1 MLLATPTGYS
11 MALDTALEHAS
22 IVWFSQVGRD
32 AVPLVGGKGANLGE
46 LTQAQIPVPPGFVV
60 TTRAYRAFL
69 VATGL
74 EGRIE
79 AMLEGLDVE
88 DDEALQRVSGK
99 VRAAIEQAE
108 MPAQLRSEIERS
120 YVELGEGAVAVRS
133 SATAEDLAEA
143 SFAGQ
148 QSTYLNV
155 EGAADVVDAVQRCW
169 ASLFEARAVFYRE
182 HAGWGHVDVDL
193 AVPVQRMVQ
202 SETSGVMFT
211 IDPITNDEQRVV
223 IEAAFGLG
231 EAVVAGLVSPDHF
244 EVDKSSE
251 AILDRQ
257 IFRQD
262 RMLMRNPNGAGGEAN
277 IWRALSDAEGDRPKL
292 TDAQVV
298 ELTTIGKRI
307 ERHYGGPQDIEW
319 GWADGRFYLLQ
330 TRPIT
335 TLARPAGDLEAAPTP
350 AAEPLLSGSPAS
362 PGVAAGQVRVVSDPS
377 QTGMIVEGDVLVA
390 EMTTP
395 DFVPAMKRAAAIITE
410 KGGRTC
416 HAAIISREL
425 GVPCIV
431 GAPGARALAEKLTVT
446 VDGAA
451 GHVYEGAQEELI
463 DWWRRQQER
472 VVTEAPDTKTKIY
485 VNLAD
490 PDIAQRVADRSV
502 DGVGLL
508 RAEFIIARMGEHPR
522 SFLDSGRGDEYVERL
537 AEGIRTIAAAF
548 HPRPVV
554 YRATDFKT
562 NEYANLK
569 GGAEYEPHEENP
581 MIGYRGAARY
591 VREPDLFELELRALE
606 EVREDYPG
614 LHLMIPFVRTTGELR
629 QVIDLVEAYGLKR
642 SDSFKIWIMVE
653 VPSNVWLLEDF
664 IAQGVDGVS
673 IGSNDLTQLTLG
685 IDRDS
690 ERFADTFDER
700 DPAVLYAIQHV
711 IETARRCGVTVS
723 VCGQGPSEH
732 PDLAQ
737 RLVEWGITSISVTP
751 DVIEKTRQYVAEAEA
766 RVLT

>member
-1 MLLATPTGYS
+1 

-22 IVWFSQVGRD
+22 IVWFSQVGRND
-32 AVPLVGGKGANLGE
+32 VPLVGGKGANLGE

-69 VATGL
+69 VTTGL

-88 DDEALQRVSGK
+88 DDEALQRVSGN
-99 VRAAIEQAE
+99 VREAIEQAE
-108 MPAQLRSEIERS
+108 MPAQLRADIERS
-120 YVELGEGAVAVRS
+120 YLELGQGAVAVRS

-262 RMLMRNPNGAGGEAN
+262 RMLMRNPNGTGGEAN

-292 TDAQVV
+292 SDAQVI
-298 ELTTIGKRI
+298 ELTAIGKRI

-335 TLARPAGDLEAAPTP
+335 TLARPAGDLESAPTP

-362 PGVAAGQVRVVSDPS
+362 PGVAAGRVRVVSDPS
-377 QTGMIVEGDVLVA
+377 QTGLIVEGDVLVA

-537 AEGIRTIAAAF
+537 ADGIRTIAAAF

-711 IETARRCGVTVS
+711 IETALRCGVTVS

-751 DVIEKTRQYVAEAEA
+751 DVIEKTRQYVADAEA

>member
-1 MLLATPTGYS
+1 MT
-11 MALDTALEHAS
+11 LDTALEHKS

-74 EGRIE
+74 EGQIE

-211 IDPITNDEQRVV
+211 IDPITNDQQRVV

-251 AILDRQ
+251 AIVDRQ

-262 RMLMRNPNGAGGEAN
+262 RMLIRNPNGAGGEAN
-277 IWRALSDAEGDRPKL
+277 IWRALSDAEGERPKL
-292 TDAQVV
+292 SDAQVV

-319 GWADGRFYLLQ
+319 GWAEGRFYLLQ

-350 AAEPLLSGSPAS
+350 AAQPVLSGSPAS
-362 PGVAAGQVRVVSDPS
+362 PGVAAGRVRVVSDPS

-431 GAPGARALAEKLTVT
+431 GAPGARALAEELTVT

-463 DWWRRQQER
+463 EWWRRQQEQ
-472 VVTEAPDTKTKIY
+472 VLTEGPATQTKIY

-522 SFLDSGRGDEYVERL
+522 SFLNSGRGDEYVERL
-537 AEGIRTIAAAF
+537 AEGLRTIAAAF

>member
-1 MLLATPTGYS
+1 MPPDAAPDA
-11 MALDTALEHAS
+11 ALGSALERAS
-22 IVWFSQVGRD
+22 IVWFDQVGRE
-32 AVPLVGGKGANLGE
+32 AVALVGGKGANLGE
-46 LTQAQIPVPPGFVV
+46 LTRAQIPVPPGFVV
-60 TTRAYRAFL
+60 TTAAYRAFL
-69 VATGL
+69 VETGL
-74 EGRIE
+74 DARIAE
-79 AMLEGLDVE
+79 LVDGLNVE
-88 DDEALQRVSGK
+88 DDSALQRTAAEI
-99 VRAAIEQAE
+99 RAAIERAS
-108 MPAQLRSEIERS
+108 MPSALRAEIEAAYRQ
-120 YVELGEGAVAVRS
+120 LGEGLVAVRS

-148 QSTYLNV
+148 QSTYLNI
-155 EGAADVVDAVQRCW
+155 EGAAQVVDAVQRCW
-169 ASLFEARAVFYRE
+169 ASLFEARAIFYRE
-182 HAGWGHVDVDL
+182 NAGWGHTDVDL

-202 SETSGVMFT
+202 SQASGVMFT
-211 IDPITNDEQRVV
+211 IDPISNDPERVV

-231 EAVVAGLVSPDHF
+231 EAVVAGLVSPDHY
-244 EVDKSSE
+244 EVRKSDE
-251 AILDRQ
+251 AILQRQ
-257 IFRQD
+257 TFVQD
-262 RMLMRNPNGAGGEAN
+262 RMLVRKPNGTGDPNTWRELSEAEGGREK
-277 IWRALSDAEGDRPKL
+277 LSDAQVLQL
-292 TDAQVV
+292 TQ
-298 ELTTIGKRI
+298 IGKRI
-307 ERHYGGPQDIEW
+307 EHHYRAPQDIEW
-319 GWADGRFYLLQ
+319 GFADDRFYLLQ

-335 TLARPAGDLEAAPTP
+335 TLAQPTGELDAAPAP
-350 AAEPLLSGSPAS
+350 PGEPLVSGSAAS
-362 PGVAAGQVRVVSDPS
+362 PGVAAGRVRVVDDPA
-377 QTGMIVEGDVLVA
+377 QTNLIAEGDVLVA

-431 GAPGARALAEKLTVT
+431 GAAGARELTDGLLIT
-446 VDGAA
+446 VDAA
-451 GHVYEGAQEELI
+451 SGHVYAGEHSPLI
-463 DWWRRQQER
+463 DWWRAQQQR
-472 VVTEAPDTKTKIY
+472 AVSDAPDTTTKIY

-490 PDIAQRVADRSV
+490 PDTAERVAARAV

-508 RAEFIIARMGEHPR
+508 RAEFIIARIGEHPR
-522 SFLDSGRGDEYVERL
+522 SFLDSGRGDEYVARL
-537 AEGIRTIAAAF
+537 AAGIEQIAGAF

-569 GGAEYEPHEENP
+569 GGADYEPNEENP

-606 EVREDYPG
+606 QVRERYPG
-614 LHLMIPFVRTTGELR
+614 LHLMIPFVRTPEELR
-629 QVIDLVEAYGLKR
+629 QVIDLVEGYGLR
-642 SDSFKIWIMVE
+642 RADGFKIWIMVE
-653 VPSNVWLLEDF
+653 VPSNVWLLEEF

-700 DPAVLYAIQHV
+700 NPAVLRAIRTV
-711 IETARRCGVTVS
+711 IETAGRCGVTVS

-732 PDLAQ
+732 PDLAE

-751 DVIEKTRQYVAEAEA
+751 DVIERTRQLVAEAEA
-766 RVLT
+766 RVLG

>member
-1 MLLATPTGYS
+1 MP
-11 MALDTALEHAS
+11 LDSALERAS
-22 IVWFSQVGRD
+22 IVWFHQVGRD
-32 AVPLVGGKGANLGE
+32 AVALVGGKGANLGE

-60 TTRAYRAFL
+60 TTSAYRAFL
-69 VATGL
+69 IETGL
-74 EGRIE
+74 DNRI
-79 AMLEGLDVE
+79 AQMVDGLDIE
-88 DDEALQRVSGK
+88 DDDALQRTAAGI
-99 VRAAIEQAE
+99 REAIEAAE
-108 MPAQLRSEIERS
+108 IPPALRAEIEAAYR
-120 YVELGEGAVAVRS
+120 ELGEGLVAVRS

-148 QSTYLNV
+148 QSTYLNI
-155 EGAADVVDAVQRCW
+155 EGAPDVVDAVQSCW
-169 ASLFEARAVFYRE
+169 ASLFEARAIFYRE
-182 HAGWGHVDVDL
+182 HAGWGHTDVDL

-202 SETSGVMFT
+202 SQASGVMFT
-211 IDPITNDEQRVV
+211 IDPISNDRERVV

-231 EAVVAGLVSPDHF
+231 EAVVSGLVSPDHF
-244 EVDKSSE
+244 EVHKSDES
-251 AILDRQ
+251 ILERQ
-257 IFRQD
+257 IFQQD
-262 RMLMRNPNGAGGEAN
+262 RMLVRNPNGTGGEAN
-277 IWRALSDAEGDRPKL
+277 IWQELNERDGGRAKLSDA
-292 TDAQVV
+292 QVL
-298 ELTTIGKRI
+298 ELSRIGRQI
-307 ERHYGGPQDIEW
+307 ERHYGSPQDIEW
-319 GWADGRFYLLQ
+319 GWADDRFYLLQ

-335 TLARPAGDLEAAPTP
+335 TLAQPAGDLASAPTP
-350 AAEPLLSGSPAS
+350 QAEPLLSGAAAS
-362 PGVAAGQVRVVSDPS
+362 PGVAAGRVRVVDDPT
-377 QTGMIVEGDVLVA
+377 QTNLIAEGDVLVA

-431 GAPGARALAEKLTVT
+431 GAAGARELADGLLIT
-446 VDGAA
+446 VDAAA
-451 GHVYEGAQEELI
+451 GQVYAGEHLELI
-463 DWWRRQQER
+463 DWWRAQQEQ
-472 VVTEAPDTKTKIY
+472 TLAEAPETTTKIY

-490 PDIAQRVADRSV
+490 PDIAERVASRAV

-522 SFLDSGRGDEYVERL
+522 SFLDSGRGDEYVARL
-537 AEGIRTIAAAF
+537 AEGLEKIAGAF

-569 GGAEYEPHEENP
+569 GGADYEPNEENP

-606 EVREDYPG
+606 QVREQYPG
-614 LHLMIPFVRTTGELR
+614 LHLMIPFVRTTDELR
-629 QVIDLVEAYGLKR
+629 QVIDLVEGYGLHR
-642 SDSFKIWIMVE
+642 SDGFKIWIMVE
-653 VPSNVWLLEDF
+653 VPSNVWLLEEF

-690 ERFADTFDER
+690 ERFAETFDER
-700 DPAVLYAIQHV
+700 NPAVLHAIRTV
-711 IETARRCGVTVS
+711 IETAGRCGVTVS

-732 PDLAQ
+732 PDLAE

-751 DVIEKTRQYVAEAEA
+751 DVIERTRQLVAEAEA
-766 RVLT
+766 RVLG

>member
-1 MLLATPTGYS
+1 MPLNS
-11 MALDTALEHAS
+11 ALERAS
-22 IVWFSQVGRD
+22 IVWFDQVGRD
-32 AVPLVGGKGANLGE
+32 ATPLVGGKGANLGE
-46 LTQAQIPVPPGFVV
+46 LTQAEIPVPPGFVV
-60 TTRAYRAFL
+60 TTSAYRAFL
-69 VATGL
+69 QETGL
-74 EGRIE
+74 DRRIAE
-79 AMLEGLDVE
+79 LIEGLNVE
-88 DDEALQRVSGK
+88 DDEALQDTACQ
-99 VRAAIEQAE
+99 VRAAIEEAP
-108 MPAQLRSEIERS
+108 MPAGLRGEIEAAYR
-120 YVELGEGAVAVRS
+120 ELGEGPVAVRS

-148 QSTYLNV
+148 QSTYLNI
-155 EGAADVVDAVQRCW
+155 EGAAEVVDAVQRCW
-169 ASLFEARAVFYRE
+169 ASLFEARAIFYRE
-182 HAGWGHVDVDL
+182 NAGWGHSDVDL

-202 SETSGVMFT
+202 SQTSGVMFT
-211 IDPITNDEQRVV
+211 IDPISNDPERVV

-231 EAVVAGLVSPDHF
+231 EAVVSGLVSPDHY
-244 EVDKSSE
+244 EVGKSEE
-251 AILDRQ
+251 AILQRQ
-257 IFRQD
+257 TFVQD
-262 RMLMRNPNGAGGEAN
+262 RMLVRNPNGTGGDGGSGAGGEAN
-277 IWRALSDAEGDRPKL
+277 IWRELSEADGGREKLSDA
-292 TDAQVV
+292 QVL
-298 ELTTIGKRI
+298 ELTRIGKRI
-307 ERHYGGPQDIEW
+307 ERHYGSPQDIEW
-319 GWADGRFYLLQ
+319 GWAEGRFYLLQ

-335 TLARPAGDLEAAPTP
+335 TLAQPAGDLEDAPAP
-350 AAEPLLSGSPAS
+350 PAEPLLSGSAAS
-362 PGVAAGQVRVVSDPS
+362 PGVAAGRVRVVADPA
-377 QTGMIVEGDVLVA
+377 QTNLIAEGDVLVA

-431 GAPGARALAEKLTVT
+431 GAAGARELADGLLIT
-446 VDGAA
+446 VDAA
-451 GHVYEGAQEELI
+451 SGQVYEGEHPQLI

-472 VVTEAPDTKTKIY
+472 SLAEAPETRTKIY

-490 PDIAQRVADRSV
+490 PEIAERVAERAV

-508 RAEFIIARMGEHPR
+508 RAEFIIARIGEHPR
-522 SFLDSGRGDEYVERL
+522 SFLDSGRGDEYVARL
-537 AEGIRTIAAAF
+537 AEGLATIAGAF

-569 GGAEYEPHEENP
+569 GGAEYEPDEENP

-591 VREPDLFELELRALE
+591 VREPDLFELELRALQQ
-606 EVREDYPG
+606 VRERYPG
-614 LHLMIPFVRTTGELR
+614 LHLMIPFVRTTDELR
-629 QVIDLVEAYGLKR
+629 QVIELVEGFGLR
-642 SDSFKIWIMVE
+642 RADGFKIWIMVE
-653 VPSNVWLLEDF
+653 VPSNVWLLDEF

-700 DPAVLYAIQHV
+700 NPAVLKAIRSV
-711 IETARRCGVTVS
+711 IETAARCGITVS

-732 PDLAQ
+732 PDLAE

-751 DVIEKTRQYVAEAEA
+751 DVIERTRQLVADAEA
-766 RVLT
+766 RVLG

>member
-1 MLLATPTGYS
+1 MPLNS
-11 MALDTALEHAS
+11 ALERAS
-22 IVWFSQVGRD
+22 IVWFDQVGRD
-32 AVPLVGGKGANLGE
+32 ATPLVGGKGANLGE
-46 LTQAQIPVPPGFVV
+46 LTQADIPVPPGFVV
-60 TTRAYRAFL
+60 TTSAYRAFL
-69 VATGL
+69 QETGL
-74 EGRIE
+74 DRRIAE
-79 AMLEGLDVE
+79 LIEGLNVE
-88 DDEALQRVSGK
+88 DDEALQDTACQ
-99 VRAAIEQAE
+99 VRAAIEEAP
-108 MPAQLRSEIERS
+108 MPAGLREQIEAAYR
-120 YVELGEGAVAVRS
+120 ELGEGPVAVRS

-148 QSTYLNV
+148 QSTYLNI
-155 EGAADVVDAVQRCW
+155 EGAAEVVDAVQRCW
-169 ASLFEARAVFYRE
+169 ASLFEARAIFYRE
-182 HAGWGHVDVDL
+182 NAGWGHSEVDL

-202 SETSGVMFT
+202 SQASGVMFT
-211 IDPITNDEQRVV
+211 IDPISNDPERVV

-231 EAVVAGLVSPDHF
+231 EAVVSGLVSPDHY
-244 EVDKSSE
+244 EVGKSEES
-251 AILDRQ
+251 IVQRQ
-257 IFRQD
+257 TFVQD
-262 RMLMRNPNGAGGEAN
+262 RMLVRNPNGASGGEAN
-277 IWRALSDAEGDRPKL
+277 VWRELSEVDGGREKLSDA
-292 TDAQVV
+292 QVL
-298 ELTTIGKRI
+298 ELTRIGKRI
-307 ERHYGGPQDIEW
+307 ERHYGSPQDIEW
-319 GWADGRFYLLQ
+319 GWAEGRFYLLQ

-335 TLARPAGDLEAAPTP
+335 TLAQPAGDLEDAPAP
-350 AAEPLLSGSPAS
+350 PAEPLLSGSAAS
-362 PGVAAGQVRVVSDPS
+362 PGVAAGRVRVVADPA
-377 QTGMIVEGDVLVA
+377 QTNLIAEGDVLVA

-431 GAPGARALAEKLTVT
+431 GAAGARELADGLLIT
-446 VDGAA
+446 VDAA
-451 GHVYEGAQEELI
+451 SGQVYEGEHPQLI

-472 VVTEAPDTKTKIY
+472 NLAEAPETRTKIY

-490 PDIAQRVADRSV
+490 PEIAERVAERAV

-508 RAEFIIARMGEHPR
+508 RAEFIIARIGEHPR
-522 SFLDSGRGDEYVERL
+522 SFLDSGRGDEYVARL
-537 AEGIRTIAAAF
+537 AEGLATIAGAF

-569 GGAEYEPHEENP
+569 GGAEYEPDEENP

-591 VREPDLFELELRALE
+591 VREPDLFELELRALQR
-606 EVREDYPG
+606 VRERYPG
-614 LHLMIPFVRTTGELR
+614 LHLMIPFVRTTDELR
-629 QVIDLVEAYGLKR
+629 QVIELVEGFGLR
-642 SDSFKIWIMVE
+642 RADGFKIWIMVE
-653 VPSNVWLLEDF
+653 VPSNVWLLDEF

-700 DPAVLYAIQHV
+700 NPAVLKAIRSV
-711 IETARRCGVTVS
+711 IETAARCGVTVS

-732 PDLAQ
+732 PDLAE

-751 DVIEKTRQYVAEAEA
+751 DVIERTRQLVADAEA
-766 RVLT
+766 RVLG

>member
-1 MLLATPTGYS
+1 MPPDA
-11 MALDTALEHAS
+11 ALDAAP
-22 IVWFSQVGRD
+22 IVWFDQVGRD
-32 AVPLVGGKGANLGE
+32 AVALVGGKGANLGE
-46 LTQAQIPVPPGFVV
+46 LTQASIPVPPGFVV

-69 VATGL
+69 VETGL
-74 EGRIE
+74 DQRIAE
-79 AMLEGLDVE
+79 LVDGLNIE
-88 DDEALQRVSGK
+88 DDEALQETACQ
-99 VRAAIEQAE
+99 VREAIEAAE
-108 MPAQLRSEIERS
+108 MPAALREAIGAAYRK
-120 YVELGEGAVAVRS
+120 LGEGLVAVRS

-148 QSTYLNV
+148 QSTYLNI
-155 EGAADVVDAVQRCW
+155 EGAAEVVDAVQRCW
-169 ASLFEARAVFYRE
+169 ASLFEARAIFYRE
-182 HAGWGHVDVDL
+182 NAGWGHTDVDL

-202 SETSGVMFT
+202 SQASGVMFT
-211 IDPITNDEQRVV
+211 IDPISNDRERVV

-231 EAVVAGLVSPDHF
+231 EAVVSGLVSPDHY
-244 EVDKSSE
+244 EVAKSEE
-251 AILDRQ
+251 AILERQ
-257 IFRQD
+257 TFVQD
-262 RMLMRNPNGAGGEAN
+262 RMLVRNPNGAGGGEAN
-277 IWRALSDAEGDRPKL
+277 IWRDLSEVDGGREKLSDS
-292 TDAQVV
+292 QVL
-298 ELTTIGKRI
+298 ELTQIGKRI
-307 ERHYGGPQDIEW
+307 ERHYGAPQDIEW
-319 GWADGRFYLLQ
+319 GWSEGRFYLLQ

-335 TLARPAGDLEAAPTP
+335 TVAQSAGDLDAAPTP
-350 AAEPLLSGSPAS
+350 QAPPLLSGSAAS
-362 PGVAAGQVRVVSDPS
+362 PGVAAGRVRVVADPA
-377 QTGMIVEGDVLVA
+377 QTHQIAEGDVLVA

-431 GAPGARALAEKLTVT
+431 GAAGARELADGLLIT
-446 VDGAA
+446 VDAA
-451 GHVYEGAQEELI
+451 SGQVYEGEHPALI
-463 DWWRRQQER
+463 EWWRSREEQALAD
-472 VVTEAPDTKTKIY
+472 APETQTKIY

-490 PDIAQRVADRSV
+490 PDIAERVAARAV

-508 RAEFIIARMGEHPR
+508 RAEFIIARIGEHPR
-522 SFLDSGRGDEYVERL
+522 SFLDSGRGDEYVARL
-537 AEGIRTIAAAF
+537 AEGMATIAGAF

-569 GGAEYEPHEENP
+569 GGSDYEPDEENP

-606 EVREDYPG
+606 RVRERYPG
-614 LHLMIPFVRTTGELR
+614 LHLMIPFVRTPEELR
-629 QVIDLVEAYGLKR
+629 QVIQLVEGFGLR
-642 SDSFKIWIMVE
+642 RADGFKIWIMVE
-653 VPSNVWLLEDF
+653 VPSNVWLLEEF
-664 IAQGVDGVS
+664 IAEGVDGVS

-700 DPAVLYAIQHV
+700 NPAVLRAIRSV
-711 IETARRCGVTVS
+711 IETAGRCGVTVS

-732 PDLAQ
+732 PDLAE

-751 DVIEKTRQYVAEAEA
+751 DVIERTRQLVAEAEA
-766 RVLT
+766 RVLG

>member
-1 MLLATPTGYS
+1 MPPDA
-11 MALDTALEHAS
+11 ALDAAP
-22 IVWFSQVGRD
+22 IVWFDQVGRD
-32 AVPLVGGKGANLGE
+32 AVALVGGKGANLGE
-46 LTQAQIPVPPGFVV
+46 LTQASIPVPPGFVV

-69 VATGL
+69 VETGL
-74 EGRIE
+74 DRRIAE
-79 AMLEGLDVE
+79 LVDGLNVE
-88 DDEALQRVSGK
+88 DDEALQETACL
-99 VRAAIEQAE
+99 VREAIEAAK
-108 MPAQLRSEIERS
+108 MPAALREAIGAAYRK
-120 YVELGEGAVAVRS
+120 LGEGLVAVRS

-148 QSTYLNV
+148 QSTYLNI
-155 EGAADVVDAVQRCW
+155 EGAAEVVDAVQRCW
-169 ASLFEARAVFYRE
+169 ASLFEARAIFYRE
-182 HAGWGHVDVDL
+182 NAGWGHTDVDL

-202 SETSGVMFT
+202 SQASGVMFT
-211 IDPITNDEQRVV
+211 IDPISNDRERVV

-231 EAVVAGLVSPDHF
+231 EAVVSGLVSPDHY
-244 EVDKSSE
+244 EVGKSEE
-251 AILDRQ
+251 AILERQ
-257 IFRQD
+257 TFVQD
-262 RMLMRNPNGAGGEAN
+262 RMLIRNPNGAGGAAAN
-277 IWRALSDAEGDRPKL
+277 IWRDLSEVDGGREKLSDS
-292 TDAQVV
+292 QVL
-298 ELTTIGKRI
+298 ELTQIGKRI
-307 ERHYGGPQDIEW
+307 ERHYGAPQDIEW
-319 GWADGRFYLLQ
+319 GWAEGRFYLLQ

-335 TLARPAGDLEAAPTP
+335 TVAQSTGDLDAAPTP
-350 AAEPLLSGSPAS
+350 QAEPLLSGSAAS
-362 PGVAAGQVRVVSDPS
+362 PGVAAGRVRVVADPA
-377 QTGMIVEGDVLVA
+377 QTHQIAEGDVLVA

-431 GAPGARALAEKLTVT
+431 GAAGARELADGLLIT
-446 VDGAA
+446 VDAA
-451 GHVYEGAQEELI
+451 SGQVYEGEHPALI
-463 DWWRRQQER
+463 EWWSSRQQQALAD
-472 VVTEAPDTKTKIY
+472 APETQTKIY

-490 PDIAQRVADRSV
+490 PDIAERVAARAV

-508 RAEFIIARMGEHPR
+508 RAEFIIARIGEHPR
-522 SFLDSGRGDEYVERL
+522 SFLDSGRGDEYVARL
-537 AEGIRTIAAAF
+537 AEGMATIAGAF

-569 GGAEYEPHEENP
+569 GGAEYEPDEENP

-606 EVREDYPG
+606 RVRERYPG
-614 LHLMIPFVRTTGELR
+614 LHLMIPFVRTPQELR
-629 QVIDLVEAYGLKR
+629 QVIGLVEGFGLR
-642 SDSFKIWIMVE
+642 RADGFKIWIMVE
-653 VPSNVWLLEDF
+653 VPSNVWLLEEF
-664 IAQGVDGVS
+664 IAEGVDGVS

-700 DPAVLYAIQHV
+700 NPAVLRAIRSV
-711 IETARRCGVTVS
+711 IETAGRCGVTVS

-732 PDLAQ
+732 PDLAE

-751 DVIEKTRQYVAEAEA
+751 DVIERTRQLVAEAEA
-766 RVLT
+766 RVLG

>member
-1 MLLATPTGYS
+1 MPLNS
-11 MALDTALEHAS
+11 ALERAS
-22 IVWFSQVGRD
+22 IVWFDQVGRD
-32 AVPLVGGKGANLGE
+32 ATPLVGGKGANLGE

-60 TTRAYRAFL
+60 TTSAYRAFL
-69 VATGL
+69 LDTGL
-74 EGRIE
+74 DRRIAE
-79 AMLEGLDVE
+79 LVEGLNVE
-88 DDEALQRVSGK
+88 DDEALQDTACQ
-99 VRAAIEQAE
+99 VRAAIEEAP
-108 MPAQLRSEIERS
+108 MPADLREQIEAAYR
-120 YVELGEGAVAVRS
+120 ELGEGPVAVRS

-148 QSTYLNV
+148 QSTYLNI
-155 EGAADVVDAVQRCW
+155 EGAAEVVDAVQRCW
-169 ASLFEARAVFYRE
+169 ASLFEARAIFYRE
-182 HAGWGHVDVDL
+182 NAGWGHTEVDL

-202 SETSGVMFT
+202 SQASGVMFT
-211 IDPITNDEQRVV
+211 IDPISNDPERVV

-231 EAVVAGLVSPDHF
+231 EAVVSGLVSPDHY
-244 EVDKSSE
+244 EVGKSEES
-251 AILDRQ
+251 ILQRQ
-257 IFRQD
+257 TFVQD
-262 RMLMRNPNGAGGEAN
+262 RMLVRNPNGTGGGEAN
-277 IWRALSDAEGDRPKL
+277 IWRELSEADGGREKLSDA
-292 TDAQVV
+292 QVL
-298 ELTTIGKRI
+298 ELTRIGKRI
-307 ERHYGGPQDIEW
+307 ERHYGSPQDIEW
-319 GWADGRFYLLQ
+319 GWAEGRFYLLQ

-335 TLARPAGDLEAAPTP
+335 TLAQPTSELDDAPTLS
-350 AAEPLLSGSPAS
+350 AEPLLSGSAAS
-362 PGVAAGQVRVVSDPS
+362 PGVAAGRVRVVADPA
-377 QTGMIVEGDVLVA
+377 QTNLIAEGDVLVA

-431 GAPGARALAEKLTVT
+431 GAAGARELADGLLIT
-446 VDGAA
+446 VDAA
-451 GHVYEGAQEELI
+451 SGQVYEGEHPELI
-463 DWWRRQQER
+463 DWWRRQQQR
-472 VVTEAPDTKTKIY
+472 SLAEAPETRTKIY

-490 PDIAQRVADRSV
+490 PEIAERVAERAV

-508 RAEFIIARMGEHPR
+508 RAEFIIARIGEHPR
-522 SFLDSGRGDEYVERL
+522 SFLDSGRGDEYVARL
-537 AEGIRTIAAAF
+537 AEGLATIAGAF

-569 GGAEYEPHEENP
+569 GGAEYEPDEENP

-591 VREPDLFELELRALE
+591 VREPDLFELELRALQQ
-606 EVREDYPG
+606 VRERYPG
-614 LHLMIPFVRTTGELR
+614 LHLMIPFVRTTDELR
-629 QVIDLVEAYGLKR
+629 RVIELVEGFGLR
-642 SDSFKIWIMVE
+642 RADGFKIWIMVE
-653 VPSNVWLLEDF
+653 VPANVWLLDEF

-700 DPAVLYAIQHV
+700 NPAVLKAIRSV
-711 IETARRCGVTVS
+711 IETAARCGVTVS

-732 PDLAQ
+732 PDLAE

-751 DVIEKTRQYVAEAEA
+751 DVIERTRQLVADAEA
-766 RVLT
+766 RVLG

>member
-1 MLLATPTGYS
+1 MPPYS
-11 MALDTALEHAS
+11 ALEHAS
-22 IVWFSQVGRD
+22 IVWFDQVGRE

-60 TTRAYRAFL
+60 TTAAYRAFL
-69 VATGL
+69 VETGL
-74 EGRIE
+74 EGRIA
-79 AMLEGLDVE
+79 AMIEGLDVE
-88 DDEALQRVSGK
+88 DDEALQRVSCEI
-99 VRAAIEQAE
+99 RAAIEQAA
-108 MPAQLRSEIERS
+108 MPAQLRGEIERA
-120 YVELGEGAVAVRS
+120 YRALGGGAVAVRS

-148 QSTYLNV
+148 QSTYLNI

-182 HAGWGHVDVDL
+182 HAGWGHAEVDL

-202 SETSGVMFT
+202 SQASGVMFT
-211 IDPITNDEQRVV
+211 IDPITNDPERVV

-244 EVDKSSE
+244 EVEKSSE
-251 AILDRQ
+251 AIIQRQ
-257 IFRQD
+257 IFQQER
-262 RMLMRNPNGAGGEAN
+262 RLIRNPNGSGGEAN
-277 IWRALSDAEGDRPKL
+277 IWQPLSAADGGRAKLSDA
-292 TDAQVV
+292 QVI
-298 ELTTIGKRI
+298 ELTRLGKRI

-319 GWADGRFYLLQ
+319 GWAEGRFYLLQ

-335 TLARPAGDLEAAPTP
+335 TLAQPAGDLGSAP
-350 AAEPLLSGSPAS
+350 ALQSEPLLSGSPAS
-362 PGVAAGQVRVVSDPS
+362 PGVAAGRVRVVANPS
-377 QTGMIVEGDVLVA
+377 QTSMIEAGDVLIA

-431 GAPGARALAEKLTVT
+431 GAAGARGLAEDLIVT
-446 VDGAA
+446 VDGAT
-451 GHVYEGAQEELI
+451 GRVYEAEQTELI
-463 DWWRRQQER
+463 EWWRRQQQQR
-472 VVTEAPDTKTKIY
+472 QADAPDTQTKIY
-485 VNLAD
+485 VNLAN
-490 PDIAQRVADRSV
+490 PEIAERVAQRAV

-508 RAEFIIARMGEHPR
+508 RAEFIIARIGEHPR
-522 SFLDSGRGDEYVERL
+522 SFLDSGRADEYVDGL
-537 AEGIRTIAAAF
+537 AEGLRSIAAAF
-548 HPRPVV
+548 HPRPVI

-569 GGAEYEPHEENP
+569 GGADYEPNEENP

-591 VREPDLFELELRALE
+591 VREPDLFALELRALE
-606 EVREDYPG
+606 RVRRQYPG
-614 LHLMIPFVRTTGELR
+614 LHLMIPFVRTPEELR
-629 QVIDLVEAYGLKR
+629 QVIDLVEGFGLQR

-653 VPSNVWLLEDF
+653 VPSNVWLLEEF

-690 ERFADTFDER
+690 ERFSDTFDER
-700 DPAVLYAIQHV
+700 NPAVLQAIRSV
-711 IETARRCGVTVS
+711 IETGKRCGVTVS

-732 PDLAQ
+732 PDLAE

-751 DVIEKTRQYVAEAEA
+751 DMIEQTRQLVAAAEA
-766 RVLT
+766 RVLG

>member
-1 MLLATPTGYS
+1 MPLNS
-11 MALDTALEHAS
+11 ALERAS
-22 IVWFSQVGRD
+22 IVWFDQVGRD
-32 AVPLVGGKGANLGE
+32 ATPLVGGKGANLGE

-60 TTRAYRAFL
+60 TTSAYRAFL
-69 VATGL
+69 LDTGL
-74 EGRIE
+74 DRRIAE
-79 AMLEGLDVE
+79 LVEGLNVE
-88 DDEALQRVSGK
+88 DDEALQDTACQ
-99 VRAAIEQAE
+99 VRAAIEEAP
-108 MPAQLRSEIERS
+108 MPADLRAQIEAAYR
-120 YVELGEGAVAVRS
+120 ELGEGPVAVRS

-148 QSTYLNV
+148 QSTYLNI
-155 EGAADVVDAVQRCW
+155 EGAAEVVDAVQRCW
-169 ASLFEARAVFYRE
+169 ASLFEARAIFYRE
-182 HAGWGHVDVDL
+182 NAGWGHTEVDL

-202 SETSGVMFT
+202 SQASGVMFT
-211 IDPITNDEQRVV
+211 IDPISNDPERVV

-231 EAVVAGLVSPDHF
+231 EAVVSGLVSPDHY
-244 EVDKSSE
+244 EVGKSEES
-251 AILDRQ
+251 ILQRQ
-257 IFRQD
+257 TFVQD
-262 RMLMRNPNGAGGEAN
+262 RMLVRNPNGTGGGETN
-277 IWRALSDAEGDRPKL
+277 IWRELSEADGGREKLSDA
-292 TDAQVV
+292 QVL
-298 ELTTIGKRI
+298 ELTRIGKRI
-307 ERHYGGPQDIEW
+307 ERHYGSPQDIEW
-319 GWADGRFYLLQ
+319 GWAEGRFYLLQ

-335 TLARPAGDLEAAPTP
+335 TLAQPTGDLDDAPTP
-350 AAEPLLSGSPAS
+350 SAEPLLSGSAAS
-362 PGVAAGQVRVVSDPS
+362 PGVAAGRVRVVADPA
-377 QTGMIVEGDVLVA
+377 QTNLIAEGDVLVA

-431 GAPGARALAEKLTVT
+431 GAAGARELADGLLIT
-446 VDGAA
+446 VDAA
-451 GHVYEGAQEELI
+451 SGQVYEGEHPELI
-463 DWWRRQQER
+463 DWWRRQQQR
-472 VVTEAPDTKTKIY
+472 SLAEAPETRTKIY

-490 PDIAQRVADRSV
+490 PEIAERVAERAV

-508 RAEFIIARMGEHPR
+508 RAEFIIARIGEHPR
-522 SFLDSGRGDEYVERL
+522 SFLDSGRGDEYVARL
-537 AEGIRTIAAAF
+537 AEGLATIAGAF

-569 GGAEYEPHEENP
+569 GGSEYEPDEENP

-591 VREPDLFELELRALE
+591 VREPDLFELELHALQQ
-606 EVREDYPG
+606 VRERYPG
-614 LHLMIPFVRTTGELR
+614 LHLMIPFVRTTDELR
-629 QVIDLVEAYGLKR
+629 RVIELVEGFGLR
-642 SDSFKIWIMVE
+642 RTDGFKIWIMVE
-653 VPSNVWLLEDF
+653 VPANVWLLDEF

-700 DPAVLYAIQHV
+700 NPAVLKAIRSV
-711 IETARRCGVTVS
+711 IETAARCGVTVS

-732 PDLAQ
+732 PDLAE

-751 DVIEKTRQYVAEAEA
+751 DVIERTRQLVADAEA
-766 RVLT
+766 RVLG

>member
-1 MLLATPTGYS
+1 MPLNS
-11 MALDTALEHAS
+11 ALERAS
-22 IVWFSQVGRD
+22 IVWFDQVGRD
-32 AVPLVGGKGANLGE
+32 ATPLVGGKGANLGE
-46 LTQAQIPVPPGFVV
+46 LTQAEIPVPPGFVV
-60 TTRAYRAFL
+60 TTSAYRAFL
-69 VATGL
+69 QETGL
-74 EGRIE
+74 DRRIAE
-79 AMLEGLDVE
+79 LIEGLNVE
-88 DDEALQRVSGK
+88 DDEALQDTACQ
-99 VRAAIEQAE
+99 VRAAIEEAP
-108 MPAQLRSEIERS
+108 MPAGLREQIEAAYR
-120 YVELGEGAVAVRS
+120 ELGEGPVAVRS

-148 QSTYLNV
+148 QSTYLNI
-155 EGAADVVDAVQRCW
+155 EGAAEVVDAVQRCW
-169 ASLFEARAVFYRE
+169 ASLFEARAIFYRE
-182 HAGWGHVDVDL
+182 NAGWGHSEVDL

-202 SETSGVMFT
+202 SQASGVMFT
-211 IDPITNDEQRVV
+211 IDPISNDPERVV

-231 EAVVAGLVSPDHF
+231 EAVVSGLVSPDHY
-244 EVDKSSE
+244 EVRKSEES
-251 AILDRQ
+251 IVQRQ
-257 IFRQD
+257 TFVQD
-262 RMLMRNPNGAGGEAN
+262 RMLVRNPNGAGSGTGGGAGGEAN
-277 IWRALSDAEGDRPKL
+277 VWRELSEADGGREKLSDA
-292 TDAQVV
+292 QVL
-298 ELTTIGKRI
+298 ELTRIGKRI
-307 ERHYGGPQDIEW
+307 ERHYGSPQDIEW
-319 GWADGRFYLLQ
+319 GWAEGRFYLLQ

-335 TLARPAGDLEAAPTP
+335 TLAQPAGDLEDAPAP
-350 AAEPLLSGSPAS
+350 PAEPLLSGSAAS
-362 PGVAAGQVRVVSDPS
+362 PGVAAGRVRVVADPA
-377 QTGMIVEGDVLVA
+377 QTNLIAEGDVLVA

-431 GAPGARALAEKLTVT
+431 GAAGARELADGLLIT
-446 VDGAA
+446 VDAA
-451 GHVYEGAQEELI
+451 SGQVYEGEHPQLI

-472 VVTEAPDTKTKIY
+472 SLAEAPETRTKIY

-490 PDIAQRVADRSV
+490 PEIAERVADRAV

-508 RAEFIIARMGEHPR
+508 RAEFIIARIGEHPR
-522 SFLDSGRGDEYVERL
+522 SFLDSGRGDEYVARL
-537 AEGIRTIAAAF
+537 AEGLATIAGAF

-569 GGAEYEPHEENP
+569 GGSEYEPDEENP

-591 VREPDLFELELRALE
+591 VREPDLFELELRALQQ
-606 EVREDYPG
+606 VRERYPG
-614 LHLMIPFVRTTGELR
+614 LHLMIPFVRTTDELR
-629 QVIDLVEAYGLKR
+629 QVIGLVEGFGLR
-642 SDSFKIWIMVE
+642 RADGFKIWIMVE
-653 VPSNVWLLEDF
+653 VPSNVWLLDEF

-700 DPAVLYAIQHV
+700 NPAVLKAIRSV
-711 IETARRCGVTVS
+711 IETAARCGITVS

-732 PDLAQ
+732 PDLAE

-751 DVIEKTRQYVAEAEA
+751 DVIERTRQLVADAEA
-766 RVLT
+766 RVLG

>member
-1 MLLATPTGYS
+1 MPLNA
-11 MALDTALEHAS
+11 ALERAS
-22 IVWFSQVGRD
+22 IVWFDQVGRD
-32 AVPLVGGKGANLGE
+32 ATPLVGGKGANLGE

-60 TTRAYRAFL
+60 TTSAYRAFL
-69 VATGL
+69 LDTGL
-74 EGRIE
+74 DRRIAE
-79 AMLEGLDVE
+79 LVEGLNVE
-88 DDEALQRVSGK
+88 DDDALQDTACQ
-99 VRAAIEQAE
+99 VRAAIEEAP
-108 MPAQLRSEIERS
+108 MPAALREQIEAAYR
-120 YVELGEGAVAVRS
+120 ELGEGPVAVRS

-148 QSTYLNV
+148 QSTYLNI
-155 EGAADVVDAVQRCW
+155 EGAAEVVDAVQRCW
-169 ASLFEARAVFYRE
+169 ASLFEARAIFYRE
-182 HAGWGHVDVDL
+182 NAGWGHTEVDL

-202 SETSGVMFT
+202 SQASGVMFT
-211 IDPITNDEQRVV
+211 IDPISNDPDRVV

-231 EAVVAGLVSPDHF
+231 EAVVSGLVSPDHY
-244 EVDKSSE
+244 EVGKSEES
-251 AILDRQ
+251 ILQRQ
-257 IFRQD
+257 TFVQD
-262 RMLMRNPNGAGGEAN
+262 RMLVRNPNGTGGGETN
-277 IWRALSDAEGDRPKL
+277 IWRELSEADGGREKLSDA
-292 TDAQVV
+292 QVL
-298 ELTTIGKRI
+298 ELTRIGKRI
-307 ERHYGGPQDIEW
+307 ERHYGSPQDIEW
-319 GWADGRFYLLQ
+319 GWAEGRFYLLQ

-335 TLARPAGDLEAAPTP
+335 TLAQPTGDLDDAPTP
-350 AAEPLLSGSPAS
+350 SAEPLLSGSAAS
-362 PGVAAGQVRVVSDPS
+362 PGVAAGRVRVVADPA
-377 QTGMIVEGDVLVA
+377 QTNLIAEGDVLVA

-431 GAPGARALAEKLTVT
+431 GAAGARELADGLLIT
-446 VDGAA
+446 VDAA
-451 GHVYEGAQEELI
+451 SGQVYEGEHPELI
-463 DWWRRQQER
+463 DWWRRQQQR
-472 VVTEAPDTKTKIY
+472 SLAEAPETRTKIY

-490 PDIAQRVADRSV
+490 PEIAERVAERAV

-508 RAEFIIARMGEHPR
+508 RAEFIIARIGEHPR
-522 SFLDSGRGDEYVERL
+522 SFLDSGRGDEYVARL
-537 AEGIRTIAAAF
+537 AEGLATIAGAF

-569 GGAEYEPHEENP
+569 GGAEYEPDEENP

-591 VREPDLFELELRALE
+591 VREPDLFELELRALQQ
-606 EVREDYPG
+606 VRERYPG
-614 LHLMIPFVRTTGELR
+614 LHLMIPFVRTTDELR
-629 QVIDLVEAYGLKR
+629 RVIELVEGFGLR
-642 SDSFKIWIMVE
+642 RADGFKIWIMVE
-653 VPSNVWLLEDF
+653 VPANVWLLDEF

-700 DPAVLYAIQHV
+700 NPAVLKAIRSV
-711 IETARRCGVTVS
+711 IETAARCGVTVS

-732 PDLAQ
+732 PDLAE

-751 DVIEKTRQYVAEAEA
+751 DVIERTRQLVADAEA
-766 RVLT
+766 RVLG

>member
-1 MLLATPTGYS
+1 
-11 MALDTALEHAS
+11 MALNTALEHAS

-32 AVPLVGGKGANLGE
+32 DVPLVGGKGANLGE

-120 YVELGEGAVAVRS
+120 YVELGQGAVAVRS

-211 IDPITNDEQRVV
+211 IDPITNDQQRVV

-251 AILDRQ
+251 AIVDRQ

-262 RMLMRNPNGAGGEAN
+262 RMLIRNPNGVGGEAN
-277 IWRALSDAEGDRPKL
+277 IWRALSDAEGERPKL
-292 TDAQVV
+292 SDAQVV
-298 ELTTIGKRI
+298 ELTAIGKRI

-362 PGVAAGQVRVVSDPS
+362 PGVAAGRVRVVSDPS

-463 DWWRRQQER
+463 DWWRRQQEQ
-472 VVTEAPDTKTKIY
+472 VLTEGPATQTKIY

-664 IAQGVDGVS
+664 IAQGIDGVS

-751 DVIEKTRQYVAEAEA
+751 DVIEKTRQHVAEAEA

>member
-1 MLLATPTGYS
+1 MPLNS
-11 MALDTALEHAS
+11 ALERAS
-22 IVWFSQVGRD
+22 IVWFDQVGRD
-32 AVPLVGGKGANLGE
+32 ATPLVGGKGANLGE

-60 TTRAYRAFL
+60 TTSAYRAFL
-69 VATGL
+69 LDTGL
-74 EGRIE
+74 DRRIAE
-79 AMLEGLDVE
+79 LVEGLNVE
-88 DDEALQRVSGK
+88 DDEALQDTACQ
-99 VRAAIEQAE
+99 VRAAIEEAP
-108 MPAQLRSEIERS
+108 MPADLREQIEAAYR
-120 YVELGEGAVAVRS
+120 ELGEGPVAVRS

-148 QSTYLNV
+148 QSTYLNI
-155 EGAADVVDAVQRCW
+155 EGAAEVVDAVQRCW
-169 ASLFEARAVFYRE
+169 ASLFEARAIFYRE
-182 HAGWGHVDVDL
+182 NAGWGHTEVDL

-202 SETSGVMFT
+202 SQASGVMFT
-211 IDPITNDEQRVV
+211 IDPISNDPERVV

-231 EAVVAGLVSPDHF
+231 EAVVSGLVSPDHY
-244 EVDKSSE
+244 EVGKSEES
-251 AILDRQ
+251 ILQRQ
-257 IFRQD
+257 TFVQD
-262 RMLMRNPNGAGGEAN
+262 RMLVRNPNGTGSGAGGGEAN
-277 IWRALSDAEGDRPKL
+277 IWRALSEADGGREKL
-292 TDAQVV
+292 SDAQVL
-298 ELTTIGKRI
+298 ELTRIGKRI
-307 ERHYGGPQDIEW
+307 ERHYGSPQDIEW
-319 GWADGRFYLLQ
+319 GWAEGRFYLLQ

-335 TLARPAGDLEAAPTP
+335 TLAQPTGDLDDAPTP
-350 AAEPLLSGSPAS
+350 PVEPLLSGSAAS
-362 PGVAAGQVRVVSDPS
+362 PGVAAGRVRVVADPA
-377 QTGMIVEGDVLVA
+377 QTNLIAEGDVLVA

-431 GAPGARALAEKLTVT
+431 GAAGARELADGLLIT
-446 VDGAA
+446 VDAA
-451 GHVYEGAQEELI
+451 SGQVYEGEHPELI
-463 DWWRRQQER
+463 DWWRRQQQR
-472 VVTEAPDTKTKIY
+472 SLAEAPETRTKIY

-490 PDIAQRVADRSV
+490 PEIAERVAERAV

-508 RAEFIIARMGEHPR
+508 RAEFIIARIGEHPR
-522 SFLDSGRGDEYVERL
+522 SFLDSGRGDEYVARL
-537 AEGIRTIAAAF
+537 AEGLATIAGAF

-569 GGAEYEPHEENP
+569 GGSEYEPDEENP

-591 VREPDLFELELRALE
+591 VREPDLFELELRALQQ
-606 EVREDYPG
+606 VRERYPG
-614 LHLMIPFVRTTGELR
+614 LHLMIPFVRTTDELR
-629 QVIDLVEAYGLKR
+629 RVIELVEGFGLR
-642 SDSFKIWIMVE
+642 RADGFKIWIMVE
-653 VPSNVWLLEDF
+653 VPANVWLLDEF

-700 DPAVLYAIQHV
+700 NPAVLKAIRSV
-711 IETARRCGVTVS
+711 IETAARCGVTVS

-732 PDLAQ
+732 PDLAE

-751 DVIEKTRQYVAEAEA
+751 DVIERTRQLVADAEA
-766 RVLT
+766 RVLG

>member
-1 MLLATPTGYS
+1 MPLNS
-11 MALDTALEHAS
+11 ALERAS
-22 IVWFSQVGRD
+22 IVWFDQVGRD
-32 AVPLVGGKGANLGE
+32 ATPLVGGKGANLGE

-60 TTRAYRAFL
+60 TTSAYRAFL
-69 VATGL
+69 LDTGL
-74 EGRIE
+74 DRRIAE
-79 AMLEGLDVE
+79 LVEGLNVE
-88 DDEALQRVSGK
+88 DDDALQDTACQ
-99 VRAAIEQAE
+99 VRAAIEEAP
-108 MPAQLRSEIERS
+108 MPAALRAQIEAAYR
-120 YVELGEGAVAVRS
+120 ELGEGPVAVRS

-148 QSTYLNV
+148 QSTYLNI
-155 EGAADVVDAVQRCW
+155 EGAAEVVDAVQRCW
-169 ASLFEARAVFYRE
+169 ASLFEARAIFYRE
-182 HAGWGHVDVDL
+182 NAGWGHTEVDL

-202 SETSGVMFT
+202 SQASGVMFT
-211 IDPITNDEQRVV
+211 IDPISNDPERVV

-231 EAVVAGLVSPDHF
+231 EAVVSGLVSPDHY
-244 EVDKSSE
+244 EVGKSEES
-251 AILDRQ
+251 ILQRQ
-257 IFRQD
+257 TFVQD
-262 RMLMRNPNGAGGEAN
+262 RMLVRNPNGTGGGETN
-277 IWRALSDAEGDRPKL
+277 IWRELSEADGGREKLSDA
-292 TDAQVV
+292 QVL
-298 ELTTIGKRI
+298 ELTRIGKRI
-307 ERHYGGPQDIEW
+307 ERHYGSPQDIEW
-319 GWADGRFYLLQ
+319 GWAEGRFYLLQ

-335 TLARPAGDLEAAPTP
+335 TLAQPTGDLDDAPTP
-350 AAEPLLSGSPAS
+350 SAEPLLSGSAAS
-362 PGVAAGQVRVVSDPS
+362 PGVAAGRVRVVADPA
-377 QTGMIVEGDVLVA
+377 QTNLIAEGDVLVA

-431 GAPGARALAEKLTVT
+431 GAAGARELADGLLIT
-446 VDGAA
+446 VDAA
-451 GHVYEGAQEELI
+451 SGQVYEGEHPELI
-463 DWWRRQQER
+463 DWWRRQQQR
-472 VVTEAPDTKTKIY
+472 SLAEAPETRTKIY

-490 PDIAQRVADRSV
+490 PEIAERVAERAV

-508 RAEFIIARMGEHPR
+508 RAEFIIARIGEHPR
-522 SFLDSGRGDEYVERL
+522 SFLDSGRGDEYVARL
-537 AEGIRTIAAAF
+537 AEGLATIAGAF

-569 GGAEYEPHEENP
+569 GGAEYEPDEENP

-591 VREPDLFELELRALE
+591 VREPDLFELELRALQQ
-606 EVREDYPG
+606 VRERYPG
-614 LHLMIPFVRTTGELR
+614 LHLMIPFVRTTDELR
-629 QVIDLVEAYGLKR
+629 QVIELVEGFGLR
-642 SDSFKIWIMVE
+642 RADGFKIWIMVE
-653 VPSNVWLLEDF
+653 VPANVWLLDEF

-700 DPAVLYAIQHV
+700 NPAVLKAIRSV
-711 IETARRCGVTVS
+711 IETAARCGVTVS

-732 PDLAQ
+732 PDLAE

-751 DVIEKTRQYVAEAEA
+751 DVIERTRQLVADAEA
-766 RVLT
+766 RVLG

>member
-1 MLLATPTGYS
+1 MPLNS
-11 MALDTALEHAS
+11 ALERAS
-22 IVWFSQVGRD
+22 IVWFDQVGRD
-32 AVPLVGGKGANLGE
+32 ATPLVGGKGANLGE

-60 TTRAYRAFL
+60 TTSAYRAFL
-69 VATGL
+69 LDTGL
-74 EGRIE
+74 DRRIAE
-79 AMLEGLDVE
+79 LVEGLNVE
-88 DDEALQRVSGK
+88 DDEALQDIACQ
-99 VRAAIEQAE
+99 VRAAIEEAP
-108 MPAQLRSEIERS
+108 MPADLREQIEAAYR
-120 YVELGEGAVAVRS
+120 ELGEGPVAVRS

-148 QSTYLNV
+148 QSTYLNI
-155 EGAADVVDAVQRCW
+155 EGAAEVVDAVQRCW
-169 ASLFEARAVFYRE
+169 ASLFEARAIFYRE
-182 HAGWGHVDVDL
+182 NAGWGHTEVDL

-202 SETSGVMFT
+202 SQASGVMFT
-211 IDPITNDEQRVV
+211 IDPISNDPERVV

-231 EAVVAGLVSPDHF
+231 EAVVSGLVSPDHY
-244 EVDKSSE
+244 EVGKSEES
-251 AILDRQ
+251 ILQRQ
-257 IFRQD
+257 TFVQD
-262 RMLMRNPNGAGGEAN
+262 RMLVRNPNGTGGGETN
-277 IWRALSDAEGDRPKL
+277 IWRELSEADGGREKLSDA
-292 TDAQVV
+292 QVL
-298 ELTTIGKRI
+298 ELTRIGKRI
-307 ERHYGGPQDIEW
+307 ERHYDSPQDIEW
-319 GWADGRFYLLQ
+319 GWAEGRFYLLQ

-335 TLARPAGDLEAAPTP
+335 TLAQPTGDLDDAPTP
-350 AAEPLLSGSPAS
+350 QSEPLLSGSAAS
-362 PGVAAGQVRVVSDPS
+362 PGVAAGRVRVVADPA
-377 QTGMIVEGDVLVA
+377 QTNLIAEGDVLVA

-431 GAPGARALAEKLTVT
+431 GAAGARELADGLLIT
-446 VDGAA
+446 VDAA
-451 GHVYEGAQEELI
+451 SGQVYEGEHPELI
-463 DWWRRQQER
+463 DWWRRQQQR
-472 VVTEAPDTKTKIY
+472 SLAEAPETRTKIY

-490 PDIAQRVADRSV
+490 PEIAERVAERAV

-508 RAEFIIARMGEHPR
+508 RAEFIIARIGEHPR
-522 SFLDSGRGDEYVERL
+522 SFLDSGRGDEYVARL
-537 AEGIRTIAAAF
+537 AEGLATIAGAF

-569 GGAEYEPHEENP
+569 GGSDYEPDEENP

-591 VREPDLFELELRALE
+591 VREPDLFELELRALQQ
-606 EVREDYPG
+606 VRERYPG
-614 LHLMIPFVRTTGELR
+614 LHLMIPFVRTTDELR
-629 QVIDLVEAYGLKR
+629 RVIELVEGFGLR
-642 SDSFKIWIMVE
+642 RADGFKIWIMVE
-653 VPSNVWLLEDF
+653 VPANVWLLDEF

-700 DPAVLYAIQHV
+700 NPAVLKAIRSV
-711 IETARRCGVTVS
+711 IETAARCGVTVS

-732 PDLAQ
+732 PDLAE

-751 DVIEKTRQYVAEAEA
+751 DVIERTRQLVADAEA
-766 RVLT
+766 RVLG

>member
-1 MLLATPTGYS
+1 MPI
-11 MALDTALEHAS
+11 DPALEHSS

-46 LTQAQIPVPPGFVV
+46 MTQAQIPVPPGFVV
-60 TTRAYRAFL
+60 TTAAYRSFL
-69 VATGL
+69 VETGL
-74 EGRIE
+74 EARIE
-79 AMLEGLDVE
+79 RMLEDLNVE
-88 DDEALQRVSGK
+88 QDDDLQRVSCD
-99 VRAAIEQAE
+99 VREAIEQAE
-108 MPAQLRSEIERS
+108 MPARLRSAIERA
-120 YVELGEGAVAVRS
+120 YLELGQGPVAVRS

-155 EGAADVVDAVQRCW
+155 EGAGDVVEAVQRCW
-169 ASLFEARAVFYRE
+169 ASLFEARAIFYRQ

-193 AVPVQRMVQ
+193 AVPVQQMIQ
-202 SETSGVMFT
+202 SQSAGVMFT
-211 IDPITNDEQRVV
+211 IDPIRNDRGRIV

-231 EAVVAGLVSPDHF
+231 EAVVAGMVSPDHF
-244 EVDKSSE
+244 EVDKDGE
-251 AILDRQ
+251 AIIERQ

-262 RMLMRNPNGAGGEAN
+262 QMLIRNPNGAGGEAN
-277 IWRALSDAEGDRPKL
+277 TWRRLSDAEGGQAKL
-292 TDAQVV
+292 SDAEVL
-298 ELTTIGKRI
+298 ELTRIGKRI

-319 GWADGRFYLLQ
+319 GLADGRFYLLQ

-335 TLARPAGDLEAAPTP
+335 TLAQPAGDLDSAPAP
-350 AAEPLLSGSPAS
+350 ESAPLLSGSPAS
-362 PGVAAGQVRVVSDPS
+362 PGAAAGRIRITDDPS
-377 QTGMIVEGDVLVA
+377 QISRIERGDVLVA

-425 GVPCIV
+425 GVPCVV
-431 GAPGARALAEKLTVT
+431 GAVGARALESGALVT

-451 GHVYEGAQEELI
+451 GHVYSGEQTDLI
-463 DWWRRQQER
+463 NWWRQRQAQALVETPETR
-472 VVTEAPDTKTKIY
+472 TKIY

-490 PDIAQRVADRSV
+490 PEIAERVAERAV

-508 RAEFIIARMGEHPR
+508 RAEFIIARIGEHPR
-522 SFLDSGRGDEYVERL
+522 SFLDSGRADEYVTRL
-537 AEGIRTIAAAF
+537 ADGLRTIAAAF

-562 NEYANLK
+562 NEYANLR
-569 GGAEYEPHEENP
+569 GGADYEPNEENP

-606 EVREDYPG
+606 RVRTQYPA
-614 LHLMIPFVRTTGELR
+614 LHLMLPFVRTTDELR
-629 QVIDLVEAYGLKR
+629 QVIALVEDYGLKR
-642 SDSFKIWIMVE
+642 ADNFKIWIMVE

-664 IAQGVDGVS
+664 IAEGIDGVS

-700 DPAVLYAIQHV
+700 NPAVLYAIRHV

-751 DVIEKTRQYVAEAEA
+751 DVIEQTRRFVAEAEA
-766 RVLT
+766 RVFN

>member
-1 MLLATPTGYS
+1 MPLNA
-11 MALDTALEHAS
+11 ALERAS
-22 IVWFSQVGRD
+22 IVWFDQVGRD
-32 AVPLVGGKGANLGE
+32 ATPLVGGKGANLGE

-60 TTRAYRAFL
+60 TTSAYRAFL
-69 VATGL
+69 LDTGL
-74 EGRIE
+74 DRRIAE
-79 AMLEGLDVE
+79 LVEGLNVE
-88 DDEALQRVSGK
+88 DDEALQDTACQ
-99 VRAAIEQAE
+99 VRAAIEEAP
-108 MPAQLRSEIERS
+108 MPAALREQIEAAYRQ
-120 YVELGEGAVAVRS
+120 LGEGPVAVRS

-148 QSTYLNV
+148 QSTYLNI
-155 EGAADVVDAVQRCW
+155 EGAAEVVDAVQRCW
-169 ASLFEARAVFYRE
+169 ASLFEARAIFYRE
-182 HAGWGHVDVDL
+182 NAGWGHTEVDL

-202 SETSGVMFT
+202 SQASGVMFT
-211 IDPITNDEQRVV
+211 IDPISNDPDRVV

-231 EAVVAGLVSPDHF
+231 EAVVSGLVSPDHY
-244 EVDKSSE
+244 EVGKSEES
-251 AILDRQ
+251 ILQRQ
-257 IFRQD
+257 TFVQD
-262 RMLMRNPNGAGGEAN
+262 RMLVRNPNGTGGGETN
-277 IWRALSDAEGDRPKL
+277 IWRELSEADGGREKLSDA
-292 TDAQVV
+292 QVL
-298 ELTTIGKRI
+298 ELTRIGKRI
-307 ERHYGGPQDIEW
+307 ERHYGSPQDIEW
-319 GWADGRFYLLQ
+319 GWAEGRFYLLQ

-335 TLARPAGDLEAAPTP
+335 TLAQPTGDLDDAPTP
-350 AAEPLLSGSPAS
+350 SAEPLLSGSAAS
-362 PGVAAGQVRVVSDPS
+362 PGVAAGRVRVVADPA
-377 QTGMIVEGDVLVA
+377 QTNLIAEGDVLVA

-431 GAPGARALAEKLTVT
+431 GAAGARELADGLLIT
-446 VDGAA
+446 VDAA
-451 GHVYEGAQEELI
+451 SGQVYEGEHPELI
-463 DWWRRQQER
+463 DWWRRQQQR
-472 VVTEAPDTKTKIY
+472 SLAEAPETRTKIY

-490 PDIAQRVADRSV
+490 PEIAERVAERAV

-508 RAEFIIARMGEHPR
+508 RAEFIIARIGEHPR
-522 SFLDSGRGDEYVERL
+522 SFLDSGRGDEYVARL
-537 AEGIRTIAAAF
+537 AEGLATIAGAF

-569 GGAEYEPHEENP
+569 GGAEYEPDEENP

-591 VREPDLFELELRALE
+591 VREPDLFELELRALQQ
-606 EVREDYPG
+606 VRERYPG
-614 LHLMIPFVRTTGELR
+614 LHLMIPFVRTTDELR
-629 QVIDLVEAYGLKR
+629 RVIELVEGFGLR
-642 SDSFKIWIMVE
+642 RADGFKIWIMVE
-653 VPSNVWLLEDF
+653 VPANVWLLDEF

-700 DPAVLYAIQHV
+700 NPAVLKAIRSV
-711 IETARRCGVTVS
+711 IETAARCGVTVS

-732 PDLAQ
+732 PDLAE

-751 DVIEKTRQYVAEAEA
+751 DVIERTRQLVADAEA
-766 RVLT
+766 RVLG

>member
-1 MLLATPTGYS
+1 MPLNS
-11 MALDTALEHAS
+11 ALERAS
-22 IVWFSQVGRD
+22 IVWFDQVGRD
-32 AVPLVGGKGANLGE
+32 ATPLVGGKGANLGE
-46 LTQAQIPVPPGFVV
+46 LTQADIPVPPGFVV
-60 TTRAYRAFL
+60 TTSAYRAFL
-69 VATGL
+69 QETGL
-74 EGRIE
+74 DRRIAE
-79 AMLEGLDVE
+79 LIEGLNVE
-88 DDEALQRVSGK
+88 DDEALQDTACQ
-99 VRAAIEQAE
+99 VRAAIEEAP
-108 MPAQLRSEIERS
+108 MPAGLREQIEAAYRL
-120 YVELGEGAVAVRS
+120 LGEGPVAVRS

-148 QSTYLNV
+148 QSTYLNI
-155 EGAADVVDAVQRCW
+155 EGAAEVVDAVQRCW
-169 ASLFEARAVFYRE
+169 ASLFEARAIFYRE
-182 HAGWGHVDVDL
+182 NAGWGHSEVDL

-202 SETSGVMFT
+202 SQASGVMFT
-211 IDPITNDEQRVV
+211 IDPISNDPERVV

-231 EAVVAGLVSPDHF
+231 EAVVSGLVSPDHY
-244 EVDKSSE
+244 EVGKSEES
-251 AILDRQ
+251 IVQRQ
-257 IFRQD
+257 TFVQD
-262 RMLMRNPNGAGGEAN
+262 RMLVRNPNGAGSGTGGGEAN
-277 IWRALSDAEGDRPKL
+277 IWRELSEAEGGREKLSDA
-292 TDAQVV
+292 QVL
-298 ELTTIGKRI
+298 ELTRIGKRI
-307 ERHYGGPQDIEW
+307 ERHYGSPQDIEW
-319 GWADGRFYLLQ
+319 GWAEGRFYLLQ

-335 TLARPAGDLEAAPTP
+335 TLAQPAGDLEDAPAP
-350 AAEPLLSGSPAS
+350 PAEPLLSGSAAS
-362 PGVAAGQVRVVSDPS
+362 PGVAAGRVRVVADPA
-377 QTGMIVEGDVLVA
+377 QTNLIAEGDVLVA

-431 GAPGARALAEKLTVT
+431 GAAGARELADGLLITVN
-446 VDGAA
+446 AA
-451 GHVYEGAQEELI
+451 SGQVYEGEHPQLI

-472 VVTEAPDTKTKIY
+472 SLAEAPETRTKIY

-490 PDIAQRVADRSV
+490 PEIAERVADRAV

-508 RAEFIIARMGEHPR
+508 RAEFIIARIGEHPR
-522 SFLDSGRGDEYVERL
+522 SFLDSGRGDEYVARL
-537 AEGIRTIAAAF
+537 AEGLATIAGAF

-569 GGAEYEPHEENP
+569 GGAEYEPDEENP

-591 VREPDLFELELRALE
+591 VREPDLFELELRALQR
-606 EVREDYPG
+606 VRERYPG
-614 LHLMIPFVRTTGELR
+614 LHLMIPFVRTTDELR
-629 QVIDLVEAYGLKR
+629 QVIELVEGFGLR
-642 SDSFKIWIMVE
+642 RVDGFKIWIMVE
-653 VPSNVWLLEDF
+653 VPSNVWLLDEF

-700 DPAVLYAIQHV
+700 NPAVLKAIRSV
-711 IETARRCGVTVS
+711 IETAARCGVTVS

-732 PDLAQ
+732 PDLAE

-751 DVIEKTRQYVAEAEA
+751 DVIERTRQLVADAEA
-766 RVLT
+766 RVLG

>member
-1 MLLATPTGYS
+1 MPLNS
-11 MALDTALEHAS
+11 ALERAS
-22 IVWFSQVGRD
+22 IVWFDQVGRD
-32 AVPLVGGKGANLGE
+32 ATPLVGGKGANLGE

-60 TTRAYRAFL
+60 TTSAYRAFL
-69 VATGL
+69 LDTGL
-74 EGRIE
+74 DRRIAE
-79 AMLEGLDVE
+79 LVEGLNIE
-88 DDEALQRVSGK
+88 DDEALQDIACQ
-99 VRAAIEQAE
+99 VRAAIEEAP
-108 MPAQLRSEIERS
+108 MPADLRGEIEAAYR
-120 YVELGEGAVAVRS
+120 ELGEGPVAVRS

-148 QSTYLNV
+148 QSTYLNI
-155 EGAADVVDAVQRCW
+155 EGAAEVVDAVQRCW
-169 ASLFEARAVFYRE
+169 ASLFEARAIFYRE
-182 HAGWGHVDVDL
+182 NAGWGHTEVDL

-202 SETSGVMFT
+202 SQASGVMFT
-211 IDPITNDEQRVV
+211 IDPISNDPERVV

-231 EAVVAGLVSPDHF
+231 EAVVSGLVSPDHY
-244 EVDKSSE
+244 EVGKSEES
-251 AILDRQ
+251 ILQRQ
-257 IFRQD
+257 TFVQD
-262 RMLMRNPNGAGGEAN
+262 RMLVRNPNGTGSGAGGGETN
-277 IWRALSDAEGDRPKL
+277 IWRELSEADGGREKLSDA
-292 TDAQVV
+292 QVL
-298 ELTTIGKRI
+298 ELTRIGKRI
-307 ERHYGGPQDIEW
+307 ERHYGSPQDIEW
-319 GWADGRFYLLQ
+319 GWAEGRFYLLQ

-335 TLARPAGDLEAAPTP
+335 TLAQPTGDLDDAPTP
-350 AAEPLLSGSPAS
+350 SAEPLLSGSAAS
-362 PGVAAGQVRVVSDPS
+362 PGVAAGRVRVVADPA
-377 QTGMIVEGDVLVA
+377 QTNLIAEGDVLVA

-431 GAPGARALAEKLTVT
+431 GAAGARELADGLLIT
-446 VDGAA
+446 VDAA
-451 GHVYEGAQEELI
+451 SGQVYEGEHPELI
-463 DWWRRQQER
+463 DWWRRQQQR
-472 VVTEAPDTKTKIY
+472 SLAEAPETRTKIY

-490 PDIAQRVADRSV
+490 PEIAERVAERAV

-508 RAEFIIARMGEHPR
+508 RAEFIIARIGEHPR
-522 SFLDSGRGDEYVERL
+522 SFLDSGRGDEYVARL
-537 AEGIRTIAAAF
+537 AEGLATIAGAF

-569 GGAEYEPHEENP
+569 GGSEYEPDEENP

-591 VREPDLFELELRALE
+591 VREPDLFELELRALQQ
-606 EVREDYPG
+606 VRERYPG
-614 LHLMIPFVRTTGELR
+614 LHLMIPFVRTTDELR
-629 QVIDLVEAYGLKR
+629 QVIELVEGFGLR
-642 SDSFKIWIMVE
+642 RADGFKIWIMVE
-653 VPSNVWLLEDF
+653 VPANVWLLDEF

-700 DPAVLYAIQHV
+700 NPAVLKAIRSV
-711 IETARRCGVTVS
+711 IETAARCGVTVS

-732 PDLAQ
+732 PDLAE

-751 DVIEKTRQYVAEAEA
+751 DVIERTRQLVADAEA
-766 RVLT
+766 RVLG

>member
-1 MLLATPTGYS
+1 MPLNS
-11 MALDTALEHAS
+11 ALERAS
-22 IVWFSQVGRD
+22 IVWFDQVGRD
-32 AVPLVGGKGANLGE
+32 ATPLVGGKGANLGE

-60 TTRAYRAFL
+60 TTSAYRAFL
-69 VATGL
+69 LDTGL
-74 EGRIE
+74 DRRIAE
-79 AMLEGLDVE
+79 LVEDLNVE
-88 DDEALQRVSGK
+88 DDEALQDIACQ
-99 VRAAIEQAE
+99 VRAAIEEAP
-108 MPAQLRSEIERS
+108 MPADLRAQIEAAYR
-120 YVELGEGAVAVRS
+120 ELGEGPVAVRS

-148 QSTYLNV
+148 QSTYLNI
-155 EGAADVVDAVQRCW
+155 EGAAEVVDAVQRCW
-169 ASLFEARAVFYRE
+169 ASLFEARAIFYRE
-182 HAGWGHVDVDL
+182 NAGWGHTEVDL

-202 SETSGVMFT
+202 SQASGVMFT
-211 IDPITNDEQRVV
+211 IDPISNDPERVV

-231 EAVVAGLVSPDHF
+231 EAVVSGLVSPDHY
-244 EVDKSSE
+244 EVGKSAES
-251 AILDRQ
+251 ILQRQ
-257 IFRQD
+257 TFVQD
-262 RMLMRNPNGAGGEAN
+262 RMLVRNPNGTGGGETN
-277 IWRALSDAEGDRPKL
+277 IWRELSEADGGREKLSDA
-292 TDAQVV
+292 QVL
-298 ELTTIGKRI
+298 ELTRIGKRI
-307 ERHYGGPQDIEW
+307 ERHYGSPQDIEW
-319 GWADGRFYLLQ
+319 GWAEGRFYLLQ

-335 TLARPAGDLEAAPTP
+335 TLAQPTGDLDDAPTP
-350 AAEPLLSGSPAS
+350 QSEPLLSGSAAS
-362 PGVAAGQVRVVSDPS
+362 PGVAAGRVRVVADPA
-377 QTGMIVEGDVLVA
+377 QTNLIAEGDVLVA

-431 GAPGARALAEKLTVT
+431 GAAGARELADGLLIT
-446 VDGAA
+446 VDAA
-451 GHVYEGAQEELI
+451 SGQVYEGEHPELI
-463 DWWRRQQER
+463 DWWRRQQQR
-472 VVTEAPDTKTKIY
+472 SLAEAPETRTKIY

-490 PDIAQRVADRSV
+490 PEIAERVAERAV

-508 RAEFIIARMGEHPR
+508 RAEFIIARIGEHPR
-522 SFLDSGRGDEYVERL
+522 SFLDSGRGDEYVARL
-537 AEGIRTIAAAF
+537 AEGLATIAGAF

-569 GGAEYEPHEENP
+569 GGAEYEPDEENP

-591 VREPDLFELELRALE
+591 VREPDLFELELRALQQ
-606 EVREDYPG
+606 VRERYPG
-614 LHLMIPFVRTTGELR
+614 LHLMIPFVRTTDELR
-629 QVIDLVEAYGLKR
+629 RVIELVEGFGLR
-642 SDSFKIWIMVE
+642 RADGFKIWIMVE
-653 VPSNVWLLEDF
+653 VPANVWLLDEF

-700 DPAVLYAIQHV
+700 NPAVLKAIRSV
-711 IETARRCGVTVS
+711 IETAARCGVTVS

-732 PDLAQ
+732 PDLAE

-751 DVIEKTRQYVAEAEA
+751 DVIERTRQLVADAEA
-766 RVLT
+766 RVLG

>member
-1 MLLATPTGYS
+1 

-22 IVWFSQVGRD
+22 IVWFSQVGRND
-32 AVPLVGGKGANLGE
+32 GPLVGGKGANLGE

-69 VATGL
+69 IATGL

-99 VRAAIEQAE
+99 VRAAVEQAE
-108 MPAQLRSEIERS
+108 MPAQLREEIERS
-120 YVELGEGAVAVRS
+120 YLELGQGAVAVRS

-211 IDPITNDEQRVV
+211 IDPITNDHERVV

-262 RMLMRNPNGAGGEAN
+262 RMLMRNPNGTGGEAN

-335 TLARPAGDLEAAPTP
+335 TLARPAGDLDSAPTP
-350 AAEPLLSGSPAS
+350 TAEPLLSGSPAS

-537 AEGIRTIAAAF
+537 ADGMRTIAAAF
-548 HPRPVV
+548 HPRPVI

-606 EVREDYPG
+606 AVREDYPG

-711 IETARRCGVTVS
+711 IETAHRCGVTVS

-751 DVIEKTRQYVAEAEA
+751 DVIEKTRQYVADAEA

>member
-1 MLLATPTGYS
+1 MPLNS
-11 MALDTALEHAS
+11 ALERAS
-22 IVWFSQVGRD
+22 IVWFDQVGRD
-32 AVPLVGGKGANLGE
+32 ATPLVGGKGANLGE

-60 TTRAYRAFL
+60 TTSAYRAFL
-69 VATGL
+69 LDTGL
-74 EGRIE
+74 DRRIAE
-79 AMLEGLDVE
+79 LVEGLNVE
-88 DDEALQRVSGK
+88 DDEALQDIACQ
-99 VRAAIEQAE
+99 VRAAIEEAP
-108 MPAQLRSEIERS
+108 MPADLREQIEAAYR
-120 YVELGEGAVAVRS
+120 ELGEGPVAVRS

-148 QSTYLNV
+148 QSTYLNI
-155 EGAADVVDAVQRCW
+155 EGAAEVVDAVQRCW
-169 ASLFEARAVFYRE
+169 ASLFEARAIFYRE
-182 HAGWGHVDVDL
+182 NAGWGHTEVDL

-202 SETSGVMFT
+202 SQASGVMFT
-211 IDPITNDEQRVV
+211 IDPISNDPERVV

-231 EAVVAGLVSPDHF
+231 EAVVSGLVSPDHY
-244 EVDKSSE
+244 EVGKSEES
-251 AILDRQ
+251 ILQRQ
-257 IFRQD
+257 TFVQD
-262 RMLMRNPNGAGGEAN
+262 RMLVRNPNGTGSGAGGGEAN
-277 IWRALSDAEGDRPKL
+277 VWRELSEADGGREKLSDA
-292 TDAQVV
+292 QVL
-298 ELTTIGKRI
+298 ELTRIGKRI
-307 ERHYGGPQDIEW
+307 ERHYGSPQDIEW
-319 GWADGRFYLLQ
+319 GWAEGRFYLLQ

-335 TLARPAGDLEAAPTP
+335 TLAQPTGDLDDAPAP
-350 AAEPLLSGSPAS
+350 PVEPLLSGSAAS
-362 PGVAAGQVRVVSDPS
+362 PGVAAGRVRVVADPA
-377 QTGMIVEGDVLVA
+377 QTNLIAEGDVLVA

-431 GAPGARALAEKLTVT
+431 GAAGARELADGLLIT
-446 VDGAA
+446 VDAA
-451 GHVYEGAQEELI
+451 SGQVYEGEHPELI
-463 DWWRRQQER
+463 DWWRRQQQR
-472 VVTEAPDTKTKIY
+472 SLAEAPETRTKIY

-490 PDIAQRVADRSV
+490 PEIAERVAERAV

-508 RAEFIIARMGEHPR
+508 RAEFIIARIGEHPR
-522 SFLDSGRGDEYVERL
+522 SFLDSGRGDEYVARL
-537 AEGIRTIAAAF
+537 AEGLETIAGAF

-569 GGAEYEPHEENP
+569 GGAEYEPDEENP

-591 VREPDLFELELRALE
+591 VREPDLFELELRALQQ
-606 EVREDYPG
+606 VRERYPG
-614 LHLMIPFVRTTGELR
+614 LHLMIPFVRTTDELR
-629 QVIDLVEAYGLKR
+629 RVIELVEGFGLR
-642 SDSFKIWIMVE
+642 RADGFKIWIMVE
-653 VPSNVWLLEDF
+653 VPANVWLLDEF

-700 DPAVLYAIQHV
+700 NPAVLKAIRSV
-711 IETARRCGVTVS
+711 IETAARCGVTVS

-732 PDLAQ
+732 PDLAE

-751 DVIEKTRQYVAEAEA
+751 DVIERTRQLVADAEA
-766 RVLT
+766 RVLG